1 MLKNN
6 NNYTVIYLGS
16 AVVHDHLHDIMQIFA
31 QTTYNI
37 AHFLHS
43 PFEDIDSEVLG
54 LIASLASKF
63 ALYFPKVIEF
73 VEKRRRIRLFIVKK
87 IMKNYIYHNGLLF
100 NHALLQ
106 DDDKY
111 LKLKKIVFNFL
122 SFLKENNNKY
132 KFIFIRMKQN
142 KNTAYEIKKTIEQ
155 TYNLKKIILIMI

>member
-1 MLKNN
+1 
-6 NNYTVIYLGS
+6 
-16 AVVHDHLHDIMQIFA
+16 
-31 QTTYNI
+31 
-37 AHFLHS
+37 
-43 PFEDIDSEVLG
+43 
-54 LIASLASKF
+54 
-63 ALYFPKVIEF
+63 LYFPKVIEF

-142 KNTAYEIKKTIEQ
+142 KNTAYEIKNYNKIKKTIEQ